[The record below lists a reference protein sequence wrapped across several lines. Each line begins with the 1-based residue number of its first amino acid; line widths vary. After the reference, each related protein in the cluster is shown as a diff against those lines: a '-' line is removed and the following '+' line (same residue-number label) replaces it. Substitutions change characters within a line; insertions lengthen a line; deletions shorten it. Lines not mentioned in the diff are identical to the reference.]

1 MNGGVFFL
9 FALLADQ
16 AQWELF
22 DEDVPVRFDALA
34 RYDSLE
40 LGGNDDG
47 VISEAD
53 AIWMRLRVWQDL
65 DANGVPTND
74 ELRTLPGCGIRVL
87 EVDVRR
93 PGRGAEVDVLRD
105 TVAGRGPRANPR

>member
-1 MNGGVFFL
+1 MNGSVFFL

-22 DEDVPVRFDALA
+22 DGDLPMGLDALA

-53 AIWMRLRVWQDL
+53 AIWLRLRVWQDL
-65 DANGVPTND
+65 DANGVSTSD

-87 EVDVRR
+87 NVIERR
-93 PGRGAEVDVLRD
+93 PGRVAEVDVLRD
-105 TVAGRGPRANPR
+105 TAAGREPRASPR